1 MRIISFILAAVVC
14 SLSLSFSATA
24 DDLDD
29 LLGLGGTDGTS
40 GSLQGER
47 KFPPVDKAFRMDARQ
62 DGGKMTLHFETLDG
76 FFLYKSRFS
85 ARAENA
91 VLGKPVFPKGVMHD
105 DPDFGR
111 QEVFEHSADIVVP
124 IEKAGEDAVLTVRY
138 QGCTEGLCY
147 PPVTKKLPLEKTGSD
162 AASEQP
168 AAGAGSTEPA
178 AAGES
183 DDSAKEGF
191 SLISEETD
199 AIKNRGLAV
208 MVLLFLALGFG
219 LAFTPCVFPMY
230 PILTT
235 IVLGSTKQKSA
246 GAFALSMSYVQGMA
260 VTYTVL
266 GILISMAGA
275 RIHSFLQQ
283 PLVLGIFSVIFIVL
297 ALSMFGFFSFAL
309 PASFTSRMQKI
320 ADAQKSGSFIG
331 AFVLGTISALVC
343 SPCTTAPL
351 SGVLLYLAE
360 RGDPLRGAAALYAL
374 GFGMGI
380 PMLLIGTF
388 GKKIL
393 PKSGSWL
400 GHVEYVFGW
409 LMLLVP
415 AVLLGRV
422 NAFLGSVIFWTV
434 AATGII
440 MTLSRLLMPGIR
452 RRFQALLALAVGAV
466 TASVLVIVLPQEAA
480 EKNAIAT
487 EAELEAL
494 LRGSNGR
501 TVMIDFYADW
511 CVSCKEYDVN
521 VFARDDVKKAL
532 EGIRIVRVDLTD
544 FSDKADEITSRWNIK
559 GLPTIVFTHGS
570 KEAFRIEG
578 YLESGKFL
586 EKLRS
591 ENVVLP

>member
-1 MRIISFILAAVVC
+1 
-14 SLSLSFSATA
+14 
-24 DDLDD
+24 
-29 LLGLGGTDGTS
+29 
-40 GSLQGER
+40 
-47 KFPPVDKAFRMDARQ
+47 
-62 DGGKMTLHFETLDG
+62 
-76 FFLYKSRFS
+76 
-85 ARAENA
+85 
-91 VLGKPVFPKGVMHD
+91 
-105 DPDFGR
+105 
-111 QEVFEHSADIVVP
+111 
-124 IEKAGEDAVLTVRY
+124 
-138 QGCTEGLCY
+138 
-147 PPVTKKLPLEKTGSD
+147 
-162 AASEQP
+162 
-168 AAGAGSTEPA
+168 
-178 AAGES
+178 
-183 DDSAKEGF
+183 
-191 SLISEETD
+191 
-199 AIKNRGLAV
+199 

-235 IVLGSTKQKSA
+235 IVLGSTKQKSS

-466 TASVLVIVLPQEAA
+466 TASVLVIALPQEAA

-559 GLPTIVFTHGS
+559 GLPTIVFTHGR

>member
-1 MRIISFILAAVVC
+1 
-14 SLSLSFSATA
+14 
-24 DDLDD
+24 
-29 LLGLGGTDGTS
+29 
-40 GSLQGER
+40 
-47 KFPPVDKAFRMDARQ
+47 
-62 DGGKMTLHFETLDG
+62 
-76 FFLYKSRFS
+76 
-85 ARAENA
+85 
-91 VLGKPVFPKGVMHD
+91 
-105 DPDFGR
+105 
-111 QEVFEHSADIVVP
+111 
-124 IEKAGEDAVLTVRY
+124 
-138 QGCTEGLCY
+138 
-147 PPVTKKLPLEKTGSD
+147 
-162 AASEQP
+162 
-168 AAGAGSTEPA
+168 
-178 AAGES
+178 
-183 DDSAKEGF
+183 
-191 SLISEETD
+191 
-199 AIKNRGLAV
+199 
-208 MVLLFLALGFG
+208 
-219 LAFTPCVFPMY
+219 
-230 PILTT
+230 
-235 IVLGSTKQKSA
+235 
-246 GAFALSMSYVQGMA
+246 
-260 VTYTVL
+260 
-266 GILISMAGA
+266 
-275 RIHSFLQQ
+275 
-283 PLVLGIFSVIFIVL
+283 
-297 ALSMFGFFSFAL
+297 
-309 PASFTSRMQKI
+309 MQKI

-466 TASVLVIVLPQEAA
+466 TASVLVIALPQEAA

>member
-1 MRIISFILAAVVC
+1 MRAVSFIISAVIC
-14 SLSLSFSATA
+14 SLSLSISALA

-29 LLGLGGTDGTS
+29 LLGLGGTDS
-40 GSLQGER
+40 AAGSVQGER
-47 KFPPVDKAFRMDARQ
+47 KFPPVEKAFRMSAHQ
-62 DGGKMTLHFETLDG
+62 DGGIMALHFDTLDG

-91 VLGKPVFPKGVMHD
+91 VIGKPVFPKGVMHD
-105 DPDFGR
+105 DPDFGH
-111 QEVFEHSADIVVP
+111 QEVFEHSADIIVP
-124 IEKAGEDAVLTVRY
+124 VEKAGDDAVLTVKY

-147 PPVTKKLPLEKTGSD
+147 PPVTKKIPLERTGDSVTGGEPEKKAESASSQPSD
-162 AASEQP
+162 EDGTAR
-168 AAGAGSTEPA
+168 
-178 AAGES
+178 
-183 DDSAKEGF
+183 EGF
-191 SLISEETD
+191 SLINEETD
-199 AIKNRGLAV
+199 AIRNRGLAG
-208 MVLLFLALGFG
+208 MVLLFLVLGFG

-246 GAFALSMSYVQGMA
+246 GAFALAMSYVQGMA
-260 VTYTVL
+260 VTYTIL
-266 GILISMAGA
+266 GILISLAGA

-297 ALSMFGFFSFAL
+297 ALSMFGFFSLAL
-309 PASFTSRMQKI
+309 PSSFTSRMQKI

-380 PMLLIGTF
+380 PMLLIGSF
-388 GKKIL
+388 GRKIL
-393 PKSGSWL
+393 PKSGKWL

-440 MTLSRLLMPGIR
+440 MTLSRFIMPGIR
-452 RRFQALLALAVGAV
+452 RRFQALLALAAGAV
-466 TASVLVIVLPQEAA
+466 TASVLVIALPQEAA

-494 LRGSNGR
+494 LRGSDGR

-532 EGIRIVRVDLTD
+532 EGIRTVRVDLTD
-544 FSDKADEITSRWNIK
+544 FSDKADEITSHWNIK

-578 YLESGKFL
+578 YLESDKFL
-586 EKLRS
+586 RKLRS